1 MSEKHV
7 SEFISS
13 LNLETAMLK
22 MYNANVRY
30 IFMAFSKLFEF
41 FFLIPNKIHDFF
53 FFFSVSKLELATQ
66 LVFPCLFVF
75 VFNCI
80 HIYA

>member
-53 FFFSVSKLELATQ
+53 F
-66 LVFPCLFVF
+66 
-75 VFNCI
+75 
-80 HIYA
+80 